1 MAIIYS
7 YTLTAP
13 KPKDII
19 LGTVTLDETSTVPV
33 YGNPTV
39 NFSVQSVIDLVATG
53 IGAQSLQQVT
63 NVGATTSNVTTFE
76 SDIKVDGRFFDSAGQ
91 VGTTGQV
98 LSSTVVGTSWTNP
111 GAAGVTTVTTTDG
124 TFINLTPNTAVG
136 GAVTVTADLSATG
149 TASATTF
156 LRGDNKWET
165 PPSAYTLPLAANGT
179 RGGVQIG
186 YTLNGKNYP
195 LQLTSEKAFVNVP
208 WSDTAYT
215 LPAATDAALGG
226 IKIGYTDNAKN
237 YAVELD
243 GDSEAFVNVP
253 WTDTVYTLPLAAD
266 GTRGGAQIGYTT
278 DAAARNYAIT
288 LAAEKMLVNVP
299 WTDTTYSLPV
309 ATAAALGGVEIGY
322 TQTATRD
329 YPVVLDSD
337 KMLVNIPWVNTWV
350 ANAVTIA
357 GYVAAPAASDANLV
371 WKTNGSGVPAW
382 RADATIPDTGAVSIS
397 TIVNTTGTWTVPL
410 ESGTIDGSRN
420 IQLTSNVY
428 GGGAKVGYVPTAGTA
443 STFLRGDGT
452 WGAIP
457 TGLTFKGTWSA
468 AGTGGGSPDLTAL
481 SPADG
486 WLYIVNVAGSAAPNG
501 AGQTPNSWA
510 LGDWCIYNGTA
521 WTRVPAT
528 NAGVTS
534 VTTTDGAY
542 INLTPNAATTG
553 AITVT
558 ADLNAV
564 DGTSDVNTKFL
575 SKDNTWD
582 VPSYTGAG
590 VTTFTSVEGTY
601 INITDNTAATGAVGL
616 GTVDLNAVNGTSDTA
631 TRFLSKDNTWD
642 IPSYTSTGV
651 TKFTNAN
658 GTFISAGT
666 VNTDATGAVTVGAI
680 DLSATGT
687 PGATTYLRGDN
698 AWVIPTNTT
707 YNVMT
712 SAVLGL
718 GKLFS
723 DTAQAVAATAVSA
736 TASRTYGLQM
746 NSSNQLVVNVPWS
759 SGGSYTL
766 PAATVA
772 NLGGVRIFNA
782 TVNDTAP
789 EANTTV
795 TNRNYS
801 VALSTANKML
811 VNIPWTDTTY
821 SLPLATSAVRGG
833 VKIGYTETGKNYP
846 VELSS
851 EQMYVNVP
859 WTDTDVRGVTSV
871 TAGAGLKATASN
883 PITSTGT
890 ILVDYGPG
898 TGNIIT
904 LSPASASPAV
914 IDVAADYFIY
924 SDTSDTKTVKHALIG
939 DLPFAS
945 SSASGTVTSVTGGN
959 GITVSASTVTPAV
972 SIDYTTGSDN
982 IISSALVSAITVPV
996 ADQILILKSSGSA
1009 VGTVERTLVSKLP
1022 FTTNTGTVT
1031 SVGFTHA
1038 GNAFTVGGVPITG
1051 SGTAAVTM
1059 AGTSAQYIDGA
1070 GNLTTFPSIPS
1081 DPSGVYLPLA
1091 GGDMSGAIGTSSGNL
1106 QVDPATAVLEVRG
1119 VGSIDG
1125 GIRLNC
1131 YVNSHGQTLKA
1142 QPHSAGVTNTMLLP
1156 KGANSTLVSEVSASP
1171 FTNKSGSNNQW
1182 TNDAGYTTN
1191 TGTVTGTGTAN
1202 YVSKWSSGTAQ
1213 ANSVLRDD
1221 GTGVAIGDAPDAS
1234 YKMFVNAQ
1242 YGFKSIISVNAG
1254 IGFYA
1259 TATGVLTSQ
1268 LFKGDGLLQNGGTGT
1283 VFEVTRAGKLEVTGD
1298 IIAFGTPSD
1307 KRLKENIKPIQ
1318 SALDKVKKLQGVT
1331 FDWKEKDNK
1340 ILDIKEDIGFIAQD
1354 VKEVLPELVR
1364 ENQDGMLS
1372 MRHQGIAPILV
1383 EAIKEL
1389 KAEIE
1394 ELKNKPCKCNC
1405 K

>member
-19 LGTVTLDETSTVPV
+19 LGTVTLDENSTVPV

-63 NVGATTSNVTTFE
+63 NVGATTSNVTIFE

-278 DAAARNYAIT
+278 DGVARNYAIT

-558 ADLNAV
+558 ADLSAV
-564 DGTSDVNTKFL
+564 DGTSD
-575 SKDNTWD
+575 
-582 VPSYTGAG
+582 TG
-590 VTTFTSVEGTY
+590 
-601 INITDNTAATGAVGL
+601 
-616 GTVDLNAVNGTSDTA
+616 

-642 IPSYTSTGV
+642 IPSYTTDEDTTYTIDVPTSTTSINLKGIDGTNDAIALTGGTNV
-651 TKFTNAN
+651 TLSRTNASTIDIAATN
-658 GTFISAGT
+658 TNTQNEYATSWVDSSNDVLLRLTESGAGSGTQDIKIIAGT
-666 VNTDATGAVTVGAI
+666 NITLTPSGTNLTITATD
-680 DLSATGT
+680 
-687 PGATTYLRGDN
+687 
-698 AWVIPTNTT
+698 TNTT
-707 YNVMT
+707 YLAMT

-795 TNRNYS
+795 ANRNYS

-1221 GTGVAIGDAPDAS
+1221 GTGVAIGNAPDS
-1234 YKMFVNAQ
+1234 TYRMLVDDLFCYKAGITGTGGGYFSKFVSGAGNPFHFR
-1242 YGFKSIISVNAG
+1242 GTNVSNVIVFNVDNAG
-1254 IGFYA
+1254 
-1259 TATGVLTSQ
+1259 T
-1268 LFKGDGLLQNGGTGT
+1268 
-1283 VFEVTRAGKLEVTGD
+1283 LEVTGD
-1298 IIAFGTPSD
+1298 VIAFGSPSD
-1307 KRLKENIKPIQ
+1307 KRLKENIKPIE